1 MATDLLVSFH
11 VVLIACAIVLAAGT
25 GVWALLSH
33 QFVLAALSLVA
44 TVALIVYRD
53 YFERKAERTRLE

>member
-1 MATDLLVSFH
+1 MATELLVSFH

-33 QFVLAALSLVA
+33 RFLLAAVSLVGA
-44 TVALIVYRD
+44 VVLIVYRD
-53 YFERKAERTRLE
+53 YFEKKAERTRLE